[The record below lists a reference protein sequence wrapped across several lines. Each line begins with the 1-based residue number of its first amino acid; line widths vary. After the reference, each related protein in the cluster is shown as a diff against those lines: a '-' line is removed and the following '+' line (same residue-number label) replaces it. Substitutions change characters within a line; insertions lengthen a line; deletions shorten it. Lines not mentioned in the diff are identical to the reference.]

1 MNSSIES
8 GKLRLLAVLL
18 LILGICSITI
28 GQDPQEQSEEEKV
41 LTPIEQK
48 MLMRISVDF
57 RETPIDDVIRALAKQ
72 ADLDVVKGP
81 EVTGNVTAT
90 LTNVP
95 LEEALSHI
103 LTAYGWGYVTSENMI
118 RIVPASQLTEEA
130 EKLETKIYRIVY
142 ADVTEVEKA
151 LRNVISKRGSL
162 SSSPATSNIIVTDTE
177 SKIQAIDSFL
187 EEIDRI
193 TPQILVEARIYDIT
207 NTDALDLGIQWT
219 AGTRTNYN
227 GTTTDSDIIVSRSG
241 SNEYISSRTEPYM
254 TGTLESSIKKTSG
267 TTGTL
272 RFGILN
278 ENIDISTLITA
289 QQEESAAKLLA
300 NPRILVLDNETA
312 SFKAI
317 REIPYQQLQQG
328 GYQSFGT
335 TEFKEVGVELKVT
348 PHIAKDGMIRL
359 HIVPVFSAYVRDVT
373 LTLAGADITMPQ
385 PVVDRR
391 EADTIALVEDGQ
403 TVVIGGLRKQ
413 EVTTEMSK
421 IPLLGDIPLLGLLFR
436 FEGEETVTNELV
448 VFITPRIVEEPVL
461 TETETEHLKA
471 TEIRSPKS
479 PSSKINPGKE
489 QISKPETIEEEIIVE
504 EIAEEEVTEEEATEK
519 EVTE

>member
-1 MNSSIES
+1 MNNWIES
-8 GKLRLLAVLL
+8 GKLKLLAVLL
-18 LILGICSITI
+18 LTLGICSITI
-28 GQDPQEQSEEEKV
+28 GQDQQEQVEEQKV
-41 LTPIEQK
+41 LTPVEQK
-48 MLMRISVDF
+48 MRMRISVDF

-95 LEEALSHI
+95 LEEALSNI

-142 ADVTEVEKA
+142 ADVKEVENA
-151 LRNVISKRGSL
+151 LKNVISKRGSL

-207 NTDALDLGIQWT
+207 NTDALDLGIQWI
-219 AGTRTNYN
+219 AGTNSGL
-227 GTTTDSDIIVSRSG
+227 GTSVTGGPITG
-241 SNEYISSRTEPYM
+241 FSRTEPYM
-254 TGTLESSIKKTSG
+254 QGTLESSITKTSS

-272 RFGILN
+272 LFGILD
-278 ENIDISTLITA
+278 ENINISTLITA
-289 QQEESAAKLLA
+289 QLEESAAKLLA

-328 GYQSFGT
+328 GWQSYGT
-335 TEFKEVGVELKVT
+335 TEFKEVGVDLAVT

-359 HIVPVFSAYVRDVT
+359 HIIPIFSVKVDDVDLI
-373 LTLAGADITMPQ
+373 LTGTEISMPQ
-385 PVVDRR
+385 PVVDTR
-391 EADTIALVEDGQ
+391 EVETIALVKDGQ

-413 EVTTEMSK
+413 EVTTEISK
-421 IPLLGDIPLLGLLFR
+421 IPLAGDIPIIGALFR

-448 VFITPRIVEEPVL
+448 VFITPRIVEEPAL
-461 TETETEHLKA
+461 TGTETMHLDA
-471 TEIRSPKS
+471 TEIPSPKS
-479 PSSKINPGKE
+479 PTTKINPYKD
-489 QISKPETIEEEIIVE
+489 QIIKPETIEEEIIVE
-504 EIAEEEVTEEEATEK
+504 EISEKEVSEEEVTE
-519 EVTE
+519 